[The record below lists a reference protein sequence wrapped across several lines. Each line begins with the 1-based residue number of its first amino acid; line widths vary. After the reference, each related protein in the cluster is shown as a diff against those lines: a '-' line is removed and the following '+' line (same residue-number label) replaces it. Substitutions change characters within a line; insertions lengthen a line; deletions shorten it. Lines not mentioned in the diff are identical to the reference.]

1 MHNTK
6 NRMFNKPAMSVIA
19 GAILV
24 CGIQSAHA
32 EAFNWEGP
40 YAGLSMGAQKTEYDW
55 KTTDYVFPDGTP
67 VPLGFTGSM
76 KESLDSNDF
85 LFDLYGGYNWT
96 ITPQVI
102 LGAEIHARYAHAG
115 DTQQV
120 PGVDLGSIPDAGYTS
135 VEAKTNWSG
144 DLRGRLGYLF
154 QPELLVYTTAGVAY
168 TQLDTT
174 VTCPADTNV
183 CNPSFGTI
191 RNSDSQNATG
201 WLAGIG
207 LETTLTDNLT
217 ARIEYL
223 YTDYGTVDVDGLP
236 AIDGES
242 FGFNGDV
249 DLTTQALS
257 AGLAYKF

>member
-1 MHNTK
+1 MHNSNK
-6 NRMFNKPAMSVIA
+6 RMFNKPVLSVIA
-19 GAILV
+19 TAILV

-55 KTTDYVFPDGTP
+55 KTTDYVDPVGAPIPLMGGT
-67 VPLGFTGSM
+67 S
-76 KESLDSNDF
+76 ESLDSNDF
-85 LFDLYGGYNWT
+85 LFDLYGGYNWAVA
-96 ITPQVI
+96 PQVI
-102 LGAEIHARYAHAG
+102 LGAEVHARWAHAG
-115 DTQQV
+115 DTQPV
-120 PGVDLGSIPDAGYTS
+120 PGVDFGDPTIEGNTS
-135 VEAKTNWSG
+135 VDAKTNWSG
-144 DLRGRLGYLF
+144 DIRGRLGYLF

-174 VTCPADTNV
+174 VTCPIDSNV
-183 CNPSFGTI
+183 CNPANGTK

-207 LETTLTDNLT
+207 LEASLTDNLT

-223 YTDYGTVDVDGLP
+223 YTDYGSVDVDGLP
-236 AIDGES
+236 AVDGES